1 MTNFKDENAALKNI
15 INGLIKGS
23 EILIDDLSMV
33 DSDMLIDFKE
43 MLNMARASIDT

>member
-1 MTNFKDENAALKNI
+1 MTDLQKKNEALKMI

-23 EILIDDLSMV
+23 EILIDDLNVV